1 MVENNILIQ
10 LIRAVANK
18 SYCFFS
24 AKIPCNSHTTALPSN
39 STKEKGETFM
49 EHQELKENLEEQI
62 RDAMNILQLL
72 EVELSAN
79 EDDEHI
85 IRTVSIVEKILKSSL
100 ELLKHIN

>member
-1 MVENNILIQ
+1 VTT
-10 LIRAVANK
+10 A
-18 SYCFFS
+18 FS
-24 AKIPCNSHTTALPSN
+24 LQKIPCNYHIPALPSN
-39 STKEKGETFM
+39 STKGKGVKFM

-85 IRTVSIVEKILKSSL
+85 IRTVSIIEKILKSSL

>member
-1 MVENNILIQ
+1 MQLSYPSVTIQ
-10 LIRAVANK
+10 L
-18 SYCFFS
+18 
-24 AKIPCNSHTTALPSN
+24 H
-39 STKEKGETFM
+39 KGGGKFM
-49 EHQELKENLEEQI
+49 EHQELKENIEEQI

>member
-1 MVENNILIQ
+1 
-10 LIRAVANK
+10 
-18 SYCFFS
+18 
-24 AKIPCNSHTTALPSN
+24 
-39 STKEKGETFM
+39 M
-49 EHQELKENLEEQI
+49 EHQELKENIEEQI

-100 ELLKHIN
+100 ELLKYIN

>member
-1 MVENNILIQ
+1 
-10 LIRAVANK
+10 
-18 SYCFFS
+18 
-24 AKIPCNSHTTALPSN
+24 
-39 STKEKGETFM
+39 M
-49 EHQELKENLEEQI
+49 EHQELKENLEEQT

-100 ELLKHIN
+100 ELLKYIN

>member
-1 MVENNILIQ
+1 MTT
-10 LIRAVANK
+10 A
-18 SYCFFS
+18 FFS
-24 AKIPCNSHTTALPSN
+24 AKIPCNYHIPALPSN
-39 STKEKGETFM
+39 SIKGKGGKFM
-49 EHQELKENLEEQI
+49 EHQELKENIEEQI

>member
-1 MVENNILIQ
+1 
-10 LIRAVANK
+10 
-18 SYCFFS
+18 
-24 AKIPCNSHTTALPSN
+24 
-39 STKEKGETFM
+39 M
-49 EHQELKENLEEQI
+49 EHQELKENIEEQI

-85 IRTVSIVEKILKSSL
+85 IRTLSIVEKILKSSL

>member
-1 MVENNILIQ
+1 
-10 LIRAVANK
+10 
-18 SYCFFS
+18 
-24 AKIPCNSHTTALPSN
+24 
-39 STKEKGETFM
+39 M

-100 ELLKHIN
+100 ELLKHFN

>member
-1 MVENNILIQ
+1 
-10 LIRAVANK
+10 
-18 SYCFFS
+18 
-24 AKIPCNSHTTALPSN
+24 
-39 STKEKGETFM
+39 M
-49 EHQELKENLEEQI
+49 EHQELKENIEEQI

-85 IRTVSIVEKILKSSL
+85 IRIVSIVEKILKSSL

>member
-1 MVENNILIQ
+1 
-10 LIRAVANK
+10 
-18 SYCFFS
+18 
-24 AKIPCNSHTTALPSN
+24 
-39 STKEKGETFM
+39 M
-49 EHQELKENLEEQI
+49 EHQELKENIEDQI

-100 ELLKHIN
+100 ELLKHFN

>member
-1 MVENNILIQ
+1 
-10 LIRAVANK
+10 
-18 SYCFFS
+18 
-24 AKIPCNSHTTALPSN
+24 
-39 STKEKGETFM
+39 M

-62 RDAMNILQLL
+62 RDALNILQLL

-85 IRTVSIVEKILKSSL
+85 IRTVSIIEKILKSSL

>member
-1 MVENNILIQ
+1 
-10 LIRAVANK
+10 
-18 SYCFFS
+18 
-24 AKIPCNSHTTALPSN
+24 
-39 STKEKGETFM
+39 M
-49 EHQELKENLEEQI
+49 EHQELKENIEEQI

-79 EDDEHI
+79 EDDEYI

>member
-1 MVENNILIQ
+1 
-10 LIRAVANK
+10 
-18 SYCFFS
+18 
-24 AKIPCNSHTTALPSN
+24 
-39 STKEKGETFM
+39 M

-72 EVELSAN
+72 EVELSVN

-85 IRTVSIVEKILKSSL
+85 IRTVSIIEKILKSSL

>member
-1 MVENNILIQ
+1 
-10 LIRAVANK
+10 
-18 SYCFFS
+18 
-24 AKIPCNSHTTALPSN
+24 
-39 STKEKGETFM
+39 M

-85 IRTVSIVEKILKSSL
+85 IRTVSIIEKILKSSL

>member
-1 MVENNILIQ
+1 
-10 LIRAVANK
+10 
-18 SYCFFS
+18 
-24 AKIPCNSHTTALPSN
+24 
-39 STKEKGETFM
+39 M
-49 EHQELKENLEEQI
+49 EHQELKENLKEQI

>member
-1 MVENNILIQ
+1 
-10 LIRAVANK
+10 
-18 SYCFFS
+18 
-24 AKIPCNSHTTALPSN
+24 
-39 STKEKGETFM
+39 M

-85 IRTVSIVEKILKSSL
+85 IRTVSIVEKILKSSV

>member
-1 MVENNILIQ
+1 
-10 LIRAVANK
+10 
-18 SYCFFS
+18 
-24 AKIPCNSHTTALPSN
+24 
-39 STKEKGETFM
+39 M
-49 EHQELKENLEEQI
+49 EHQELKENIEEQI
-62 RDAMNILQLL
+62 RDAMNIVQLL

>member
-1 MVENNILIQ
+1 
-10 LIRAVANK
+10 
-18 SYCFFS
+18 
-24 AKIPCNSHTTALPSN
+24 
-39 STKEKGETFM
+39 M
-49 EHQELKENLEEQI
+49 EHQELKENIEEQI
-62 RDAMNILQLL
+62 IDALNILQLL

>member
-1 MVENNILIQ
+1 
-10 LIRAVANK
+10 
-18 SYCFFS
+18 
-24 AKIPCNSHTTALPSN
+24 
-39 STKEKGETFM
+39 M

-85 IRTVSIVEKILKSSL
+85 IRTVSIVEKILKSSV
-100 ELLKHIN
+100 ELLKHFN

>member
-1 MVENNILIQ
+1 MKEESLLLLSDLQKLINQVVLIDYTIIILGG
-10 LIRAVANK
+10 K
-18 SYCFFS
+18 
-24 AKIPCNSHTTALPSN
+24 
-39 STKEKGETFM
+39 FM
-49 EHQELKENLEEQI
+49 EHQELKENIEEQI

>member
-1 MVENNILIQ
+1 
-10 LIRAVANK
+10 
-18 SYCFFS
+18 
-24 AKIPCNSHTTALPSN
+24 
-39 STKEKGETFM
+39 M

-85 IRTVSIVEKILKSSL
+85 IRTVSIVEKILKSSV
-100 ELLKHIN
+100 ELLKYFN

>member
-1 MVENNILIQ
+1 
-10 LIRAVANK
+10 
-18 SYCFFS
+18 
-24 AKIPCNSHTTALPSN
+24 
-39 STKEKGETFM
+39 M
-49 EHQELKENLEEQI
+49 EHQELKENIEEQI

-100 ELLKHIN
+100 EETVSSFV

>member
-1 MVENNILIQ
+1 
-10 LIRAVANK
+10 
-18 SYCFFS
+18 
-24 AKIPCNSHTTALPSN
+24 
-39 STKEKGETFM
+39 M
-49 EHQELKENLEEQI
+49 EHQELKENIEEQI

-85 IRTVSIVEKILKSSL
+85 IRTVSILEKILKSSL

>member
-1 MVENNILIQ
+1 
-10 LIRAVANK
+10 
-18 SYCFFS
+18 
-24 AKIPCNSHTTALPSN
+24 
-39 STKEKGETFM
+39 M

-85 IRTVSIVEKILKSSL
+85 IRTVSIAEKILKSSL